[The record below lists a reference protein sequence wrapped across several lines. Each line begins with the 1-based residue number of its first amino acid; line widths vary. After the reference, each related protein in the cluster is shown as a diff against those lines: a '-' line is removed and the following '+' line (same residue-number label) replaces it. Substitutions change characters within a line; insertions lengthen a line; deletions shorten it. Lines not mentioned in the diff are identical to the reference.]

1 MNSEIG
7 SILVSAAKLLVV
19 MGIATGVF
27 MNFLFIPF
35 VFKGADCEDE
45 SEEILGGL
53 IEVILGMFATA
64 AIMAVLSLLF

>member
-27 MNFLFIPF
+27 MNFLFIHF

-45 SEEILGGL
+45 SEEILGVL